1 MIFQGKAITVSQQAD
16 GIAELVFDLA
26 GESVNKF
33 NVATLDELAQAL
45 TALKA
50 ASGIKG
56 LVLGSAKGV
65 FIVGADITEFNG
77 VFSRGDEA
85 IAAYLARAQAIF
97 SELEDLPYPT
107 VVAINGY
114 ALGGGFEVCL
124 ACDYRVMA
132 DSAKVGLPETK
143 LGIIPGFGG
152 TVRLPR
158 VIGVDHA
165 VEWIAGAAEQ
175 KPANALA
182 LGAVDAVVAGDL
194 LRDAAFDLCRQ
205 AANGVFDYKAKRAE
219 KTGALGLNDIELMMA
234 FTTGKSVVA
243 AQAGRN
249 FPAPMAAVNAMEKA
263 GKLAR
268 DAAMQVEIEAFLSV
282 ARSPQAQALIGIFL
296 NDQLLAKTAK
306 SWEKK
311 AGKKVAQAAVL
322 GAGIMGGGIAYQSAY
337 KGTPIVMKD
346 IAQAGLDLGL
356 GEANKLLTKQVEKG
370 RMKPAAMGDTLNR
383 IVPTLTYDPVK
394 TVDIVVEAVVE
405 NPKVKQ
411 AVLAEVEKYVAD
423 DAIVASNTSTI
434 SISFLAESLQRPQNF
449 CGMHF
454 FNPVHA
460 MPLVE
465 VIRGKKTSDEAI
477 ARTVAYANAM
487 GKKAIVVNDCPGF
500 LVNRVLFPYFAGFVQ
515 LVKDGADF
523 QQIDSVM
530 EKWGWPM
537 GPAYLCDVVGIDTCV
552 HAADVLAEGFPD
564 RMGKVDSQGNAFK
577 TALEVMYE
585 AKRLGQ
591 KNSLGFYNYEKD
603 KKGKPVKVAKDEV
616 YALLAPHVAVRK
628 EFSEE
633 EIIARMMVP
642 MCTEMARC
650 LDEKIVDTAV
660 EADMSLIYGLGFPVF
675 RGGVCRWMDTI
686 GLKTFVEMADKFAAL
701 GKLYEATASQ
711 RSMATANQKYFSSN
725 QSA

>member
-1 MIFQGKAITVSQQAD
+1 MIYQGNAIKLSQQAD
-16 GIAELVFDLA
+16 GLAELQFDLSN
-26 GESVNKF
+26 ESVNKF
-33 NVATLDELAQAL
+33 NVATLEELAQAL
-45 TALKA
+45 DALGK

-56 LVLGSAKGV
+56 LVLTSAKPV

-77 VFSRGDEA
+77 VFSRGDDA
-85 IAAYLARAQAIF
+85 IASYLGRANAIF
-97 SELEDLPYPT
+97 SQLEDLPYPT
-107 VVAINGY
+107 VAAINGY
-114 ALGGGFEVCL
+114 ALGGGLEVCL
-124 ACDYRVMA
+124 ACDYRVMSDA
-132 DSAKVGLPETK
+132 AKIGLPETK

-158 VIGVDHA
+158 LVGVDHA
-165 VEWIAGAAEQ
+165 IEWIAGAAEQ
-175 KPANALA
+175 KPANALE
-182 LGAVDAVVAGDL
+182 LGAVDAVVAGEL
-194 LRDAAFDLCRQ
+194 LREAAFDLCKQ
-205 AANGVFDYKAKRAE
+205 AANGVFDYKARRAE
-219 KTGALGLNDIELMMA
+219 KTGPLALNDIEMMMA

-243 AQAGRN
+243 AQAGKH

-263 GKLAR
+263 GKLGRA
-268 DAAMQVEIEAFLSV
+268 DALKIETDAFLSV
-282 ARSPQAQALIGIFL
+282 ARTPQAQALIGIFL

-306 SWEKK
+306 NWEKK
-311 AGKKVAQAAVL
+311 ASKKVAQAAVL

-356 GEANKLLTKQVEKG
+356 SEANKLLTKQVEKG

-394 TVDIVVEAVVE
+394 TADIVVEAVVE

-423 DAIVASNTSTI
+423 DAIITSNTSTI
-434 SISFLAESLQRPQNF
+434 SISFLAGSLQRPQNF

-465 VIRGKKTSDEAI
+465 VIRGKQTSDEAI

-515 LVKDGADF
+515 LVKEGADF
-523 QQIDSVM
+523 QQIDAAM

-552 HAADVLAEGFPD
+552 HAAQVLAEGFPD
-564 RMGKVDSQGNAFK
+564 RMANVDDQGNGFK

-585 AKRLGQ
+585 NKRLGQ
-591 KNSLGFYNYEKD
+591 KNNTGFYNYEKD
-603 KKGKPVKVAKDEV
+603 KKGKPVKVAKDEA
-616 YALLAPHVAVRK
+616 YALLASHVAARK
-628 EFSEE
+628 DFSED
-633 EIIARMMVP
+633 EIVSRMMVP

-650 LDEKIVDTAV
+650 LDEKIVESAA
-660 EADMSLIYGLGFPVF
+660 EADLSLIYGLGFPVF
-675 RGGVCRWMDTI
+675 RGGVCRWMDAI
-686 GLKTFVEMADKFAAL
+686 GLKTFVEMAERYTAL
-701 GKLYEATASQ
+701 GKLYEPTASQ
-711 RSMATANQKYFSSN
+711 REMAAANQTYF
-725 QSA
+725 A

>member
-1 MIFQGKAITVSQQAD
+1 MIFQGNAIRVTQQAD
-16 GIAELVFDLA
+16 GFAELVFDLA

-33 NVATLDELAQAL
+33 NVATLQELEQAL
-45 TALKA
+45 AALGK

-56 LVLGSAKGV
+56 LVLTSAKGV

-77 VFSRGDEA
+77 VFSRGDDA
-85 IAAYLARAQAIF
+85 IADYLGKANAIF
-97 SELEDLPYPT
+97 SQLEDLPYPT

-114 ALGGGFEVCL
+114 ALGGGLEVCL
-124 ACDYRVMA
+124 ACDFRVMA
-132 DSAKVGLPETK
+132 DSAKIGLPETK

-165 VEWIAGAAEQ
+165 IEWIASGAEQ
-175 KPANALA
+175 KPAKALE
-182 LGAVDAVVAGDL
+182 LGAVDAVLATDL

-205 AANGVFDYKAKRAE
+205 AADGVFDYRARRAV
-219 KTGALGLNDIELMMA
+219 KTGPLLLNDIERVMA

-243 AQAGRN
+243 AQAGKH
-249 FPAPMAAVNAMEKA
+249 FPAPLAAVNAMEKA
-263 GKLAR
+263 ATCGRA
-268 DAAMQVEIEAFLSV
+268 DALKIETEAFLSV
-282 ARSPQAQALIGIFL
+282 ARTPQATALIGIFL

-306 SWEKK
+306 GWEKK
-311 AGKKVAQAAVL
+311 ASKKVAQAAVL

-356 GEANKLLTKQVEKG
+356 GEANKLLSKQVEKG
-370 RMKPAAMGDTLNR
+370 RMKPSVMGDTLNR

-394 TVDIVVEAVVE
+394 AADIVVEAVVE

-411 AVLAEVEKYVAD
+411 AVLAEVEKHVAD
-423 DAIVASNTSTI
+423 DAIIASNTSTI
-434 SISFLAESLQRPQNF
+434 SISFLADSLQRPQNF

-515 LVKDGADF
+515 LVKEGADF
-523 QQIDSVM
+523 QQVDAAM

-552 HAADVLAEGFPD
+552 HAAHVLADDFPD
-564 RMGKVDSQGNAFK
+564 RMKPGYK

-591 KNSLGFYNYEKD
+591 KNGLGFYNYEKD
-603 KKGKPVKVAKDEV
+603 KKGKPVKVAKDET
-616 YALLAPHVAVRK
+616 YALLAPEVAARK

-650 LDEKIVDTAV
+650 LDEKIVESPV
-660 EADMSLIYGLGFPVF
+660 EADMDLLYGLGFPAF
-675 RGGVCRWMDTI
+675 RGGVCRWMDSI
-686 GLKTFVEMADKFAAL
+686 GMKAFVGMADQYAAL
-701 GKLYEATASQ
+701 GKLYEPTASQ
-711 RSMATANQKYFSSN
+711 RAMASANQNYF
-725 QSA
+725 A

>member
-1 MIFQGKAITVSQQAD
+1 MIYQGNAIRVIQEAN
-16 GIAELVFDLA
+16 GFAELQFDLA

-45 TALKA
+45 AALKA
-50 ASGIKG
+50 TAGIAG
-56 LVLGSAKGV
+56 LVVSSAKSV
-65 FIVGADITEFNG
+65 FIVGADITEFSG
-77 VFSRGDEA
+77 VFSRGDDA
-85 IAAYLARAQAIF
+85 IRAYLGRANAIF
-97 SELEDLPYPT
+97 SELEDLPFPT
-107 VVAINGY
+107 VAAINGY

-124 ACDYRVMA
+124 ACDYRVMV
-132 DSAKVGLPETK
+132 DSARIGLPETK

-175 KPANALA
+175 KPANALE
-182 LGAVDAVVAGDL
+182 LGAVDAVVAGDV
-194 LRDAAFDLCRQ
+194 LREAAFDLCRQ
-205 AANGVFDYKAKRAE
+205 AASGVFNYKSKRAE
-219 KTGALGLNDIELMMA
+219 KTAALALNDIEMIMA

-243 AQAGRN
+243 AQAGKN
-249 FPAPMAAVNAMEKA
+249 FPAPITAVKAME
-263 GKLAR
+263 
-268 DAAMQVEIEAFLSV
+268 AAAKMQRVEALTVETEAFLTL
-282 ARSPQAQALIGIFL
+282 ARTPQAQALIGIFL

-306 SWEKK
+306 GWEKK
-311 AGKKVAQAAVL
+311 STKKVAQAAVL

-337 KGTPIVMKD
+337 KGTPIIMKD
-346 IAQAGLDLGL
+346 IAQAGIDLGL
-356 GEANKLLTKQVEKG
+356 AEASKLLTKQVEKG
-370 RMKPAAMGDTLNR
+370 RMKPAAMGETLNR
-383 IVPTLTYDPVK
+383 IVPTLSYESFK
-394 TVDIVVEAVVE
+394 TVDIVIEAVVE

-411 AVLAEVEKYVAD
+411 AVLAEVEKHVAD

-465 VIRGKKTSDEAI
+465 VIRGKKTSDEAV

-523 QQIDSVM
+523 QKIDSVM

-552 HAADVLAEGFPD
+552 HAAHVLADGFPD
-564 RMGKVDSQGNAFK
+564 RMNAGFK

-585 AKRLGQ
+585 NKRLGQ
-591 KNSLGFYNYEKD
+591 KNAIGFYDYEKD
-603 KKGKPVKVAKDEV
+603 KKGKPVKTAKEEV
-616 YALLAPHVAVRK
+616 YTLLAAQVGERR

-633 EIIARMMVP
+633 EIVARMMVP

-650 LDEKIVDTAV
+650 LDEKVVESAV

-675 RGGVCRWMDTI
+675 RGGVFRWMDSV
-686 GLKTFVEMADKFAAL
+686 GMKAFVEMADRYTAL
-701 GKLYEATASQ
+701 GKLYEPTASQ
-711 RSMATANQKYFSSN
+711 RAMAAASQTYFV
-725 QSA
+725 

>member
-1 MIFQGKAITVSQQAD
+1 MIYQGNAIKVSQQAD
-16 GIAELVFDLA
+16 GLAELQFDLA
-26 GESVNKF
+26 GESINKF
-33 NVATLDELAQAL
+33 NMATLEELAQAL
-45 TALKA
+45 SALKQA
-50 ASGIKG
+50 AGIKG
-56 LVLGSAKGV
+56 LVLTSAKPV
-65 FIVGADITEFNG
+65 FIVGADINEFTG
-77 VFSRGDEA
+77 LFSRGDDA
-85 IAAYLARAQAIF
+85 IAGYLDRANTIF
-97 SELEDLPYPT
+97 NQIEDLPYPT
-107 VVAINGY
+107 VAAINGY

-124 ACDYRVMA
+124 ACDFRVMS
-132 DSAKVGLPETK
+132 DVAKIGLPETK

-158 VIGVDHA
+158 LIGVDNA
-165 VEWIAGAAEQ
+165 IEWIAGAGEQ
-175 KPANALA
+175 KPATALE
-182 LGAVDAVVAGDL
+182 LGAVDAVVSGDL
-194 LRDAAFDLCRQ
+194 LREAAFELCNQ
-205 AANGVFDYKAKRAE
+205 AASGVFDYTTRRAE
-219 KTGALGLNDIELMMA
+219 KTGALALDDIEMIMA
-234 FTTGKSVVA
+234 FTTGKSVVF
-243 AQAGRN
+243 AQAGKN
-249 FPAPMAAVNAMEKA
+249 FPAPIVAVNAIEKA
-263 GKLAR
+263 GKLRR
-268 DAAMQVEIEAFLSV
+268 DDALKIETEAFLSV
-282 ARSPQAQALIGIFL
+282 ARTPQAQALIGIFL
-296 NDQLLAKTAK
+296 NDQLLTKIAKN
-306 SWEKK
+306 WEKK
-311 AGKKVAQAAVL
+311 ASKKVSHAAVL

-356 GEANKLLTKQVEKG
+356 AEANKLLTKQVEKG

-394 TVDIVVEAVVE
+394 AVDIVVEAVVE

-411 AVLAEVEKYVAD
+411 AVLSEVEKYVAD

-465 VIRGKKTSDEAI
+465 VIRGKKTSDDAI

-537 GPAYLCDVVGIDTCV
+537 GPAFLCDVVGIDTCV
-552 HAADVLAEGFPD
+552 HAAQVLAEGFPD
-564 RMGKVDSQGNAFK
+564 RMNAGFK

-585 AKRLGQ
+585 NKRLGQ
-591 KNSLGFYNYEKD
+591 KNNIGFYNHEKD
-603 KKGKPVKVAKDEV
+603 KRGKPVKVATEEV
-616 YALLAPHVAVRK
+616 YALLAPHVAARK
-628 EFSEE
+628 DFSEE
-633 EIIARMMVP
+633 EIVARMMVP

-650 LDEKIVDTAV
+650 LDEKIVETPV

-675 RGGVCRWMDTI
+675 RGGVCRWMDSI
-686 GLKTFVEMADKFAAL
+686 GMKAFVEMADSYSAL
-701 GKLYEATASQ
+701 GKLYEPTASQ
-711 RSMATANQKYFSSN
+711 RALAAADQKYF
-725 QSA
+725 A

>member
-1 MIFQGKAITVSQQAD
+1 MIFQGNAIQVSQQTD
-16 GIAELVFDLA
+16 GLAELVFDLA

-33 NVATLDELAQAL
+33 NVATLQELEQAL
-45 TALKA
+45 AALGKID
-50 ASGIKG
+50 GIKG
-56 LVLGSAKGV
+56 LVLSSAKPV

-85 IAAYLARAQAIF
+85 IAEYLGKANAIF
-97 SELEDLPYPT
+97 SQLEDLPYPT

-114 ALGGGFEVCL
+114 ALGGGLEVCL
-124 ACDYRVMA
+124 ACDFRVMA
-132 DSAKVGLPETK
+132 DNARIGLPETK

-165 VEWIAGAAEQ
+165 IEWIAGAAEQ
-175 KPANALA
+175 KAANALE
-182 LGAVDAVVAGDL
+182 LGAVDAVVSCDI
-194 LRDAAFDLCRQ
+194 LRDAAFALCKQ
-205 AANGVFDYKAKRAE
+205 AAAGVFDYKTRRAE
-219 KTGALGLNDIELMMA
+219 KTAALGLNDIELMMA
-234 FTTGKSVVA
+234 FTTGKAVVS
-243 AQAGRN
+243 AQAGKH

-263 GKLAR
+263 AR
-268 DAAMQVEIEAFLSV
+268 CVRNEALKIETDAFLSV
-282 ARSPQAQALIGIFL
+282 ARTPQAQALIGIFL
-296 NDQLLAKTAK
+296 NDQALAKTAK

-311 AGKKVAQAAVL
+311 ASKKVAQAAVL

-356 GEANKLLTKQVEKG
+356 GEANKLLSKQVEKG

-394 TVDIVVEAVVE
+394 TADIVIEAVVE

-411 AVLAEVEKYVAD
+411 AVLAEVEKHVAD

-515 LVKDGADF
+515 LVKEGADF
-523 QQIDSVM
+523 QQIDAAM

-552 HAADVLAEGFPD
+552 HAAHVLADDFPD
-564 RMGKVDSQGNAFK
+564 RMKPAYK
-577 TALEVMYE
+577 TALEIMYE
-585 AKRLGQ
+585 NKRLGQ

-616 YALLAPHVAVRK
+616 YALLAPEVAARK
-628 EFSEE
+628 DFTEE
-633 EIIARMMVP
+633 EIVARMMVP

-650 LDEKIVDTAV
+650 LDEKIVESAV
-660 EADMSLIYGLGFPVF
+660 EADMALIYGLGFPVF

-686 GLKTFVEMADKFAAL
+686 GLQAFVEMADRYTAL
-701 GKLYEATASQ
+701 GELYKPTASQ
-711 RSMATANQKYFSSN
+711 RAMAAADQKYF
-725 QSA
+725 A

>member
-1 MIFQGKAITVSQQAD
+1 MIYQGNAIKVSQQAD
-16 GIAELVFDLA
+16 GIVELQFDLT
-26 GESVNKF
+26 GESINKF
-33 NVATLDELAQAL
+33 NVAALDELSQAL
-45 TALKA
+45 DAITKTAGV
-50 ASGIKG
+50 SG
-56 LVLGSAKGV
+56 LVLSSAKSV

-77 VFSRGDEA
+77 VFSRGDDA
-85 IAAYLARAQAIF
+85 IREYLGRANAIF
-97 SELEDLPYPT
+97 SRLEDLPFPT
-107 VVAINGY
+107 VAAINGY
-114 ALGGGFEVCL
+114 ALGGGLEVCL

-132 DSAKVGLPETK
+132 DTARIGLPETK

-158 VIGVDHA
+158 VMGVDHA
-165 VEWIAGAAEQ
+165 VEWIAGAGEQ
-175 KPANALA
+175 KPANALE
-182 LGAVDAVVAGDL
+182 LGAVDAVVTGDV
-194 LRDAAFDLCRQ
+194 LREAAFDLCRQ
-205 AANGVFDYKAKRAE
+205 AANGVFDFKAKRAE
-219 KTGALGLNDIELMMA
+219 KIAPLALNDIEMMMA

-243 AQAGRN
+243 AQAGKN
-249 FPAPMAAVNAMEKA
+249 FPAPMVAVNAMESA
-263 GKLAR
+263 AR
-268 DAAMQVEIEAFLSV
+268 MQRAEALKVETEAFLSV
-282 ARSPQAQALIGIFL
+282 ARTPQAQALIGIFL

-311 AGKKVAQAAVL
+311 ASKKVQQAAVL

-356 GEANKLLTKQVEKG
+356 AEANKLLTKQVEKG

-383 IVPTLTYDPVK
+383 IVPALTYDSFK
-394 TVDIVVEAVVE
+394 SVDMVVEAVVE

-411 AVLAEVEKYVAD
+411 AVLSEVEKYVAD
-423 DAIVASNTSTI
+423 DAIIASNTSTI
-434 SISFLAESLQRPQNF
+434 SISFLAESMQRPQNF

-465 VIRGKKTSDEAI
+465 VIRGKKTSDDAI

-515 LVKDGADF
+515 LVKEGADF

-537 GPAYLCDVVGIDTCV
+537 GPAFLCDVVGIDTCV
-552 HAADVLAEGFPD
+552 HAAQVLAEGFPD
-564 RMGKVDSQGNAFK
+564 RMNAGFK

-585 AKRLGQ
+585 NKRLGQ
-591 KNSLGFYNYEKD
+591 KNSIGFYNHEKD
-603 KKGKPVKVAKDEV
+603 KRGKPVKVATDEV
-616 YALLAPHVAVRK
+616 YALLAPHVAARK
-628 EFSEE
+628 VFSEE

-650 LDEKIVDTAV
+650 LDEKIVETAV

-675 RGGVCRWMDTI
+675 RGGVCRWMDAI
-686 GLKTFVEMADKFAAL
+686 GMKAFIAMADNYAAH
-701 GKLYEATASQ
+701 GKLYEPTASQ
-711 RSMATANQKYFSSN
+711 RAMAAADQKYF
-725 QSA
+725 A

>member
-1 MIFQGKAITVSQQAD
+1 MIFQGNAIKVSQQAD
-16 GIAELVFDLA
+16 GIVELQFDLA
-26 GESVNKF
+26 GESINKF
-33 NVATLDELAQAL
+33 NVATLEELAQAV
-45 TALKA
+45 A
-50 ASGIKG
+50 AVGAVAGIRG
-56 LVLGSAKGV
+56 LVLTSAKPV
-65 FIVGADITEFNG
+65 FIVGADITEFTG
-77 VFSRGDEA
+77 LFALGDDA
-85 IAAYLARAQAIF
+85 IAGYLDRANAIF
-97 SELEDLPYPT
+97 SQIEDLPYPT
-107 VVAINGY
+107 VAAINGY
-114 ALGGGFEVCL
+114 ALGGGLEVCL
-124 ACDYRVMA
+124 ACDFRVMSDA
-132 DSAKVGLPETK
+132 AKIGLPETK

-158 VIGVDHA
+158 LIGVDHA
-165 VEWIAGAAEQ
+165 IEWIAGAGEQ
-175 KPANALA
+175 KPSTALE
-182 LGAVDAVVAGDL
+182 LGAVDVVVTGDL
-194 LRDAAFDLCRQ
+194 LREAAFDLCSK
-205 AANGVFDYKAKRAE
+205 AASGVFDYKTRRAD
-219 KTGALGLNDIELMMA
+219 KTGALALNDIEMMMA

-243 AQAGRN
+243 AQAGKH

-263 GKLAR
+263 GKCGRLA
-268 DAAMQVEIEAFLSV
+268 ALKIETSAFLSV
-282 ARSPQAQALIGIFL
+282 ARTPQAQALIGIFL

-306 SWEKK
+306 GWEKK
-311 AGKKVAQAAVL
+311 ASKKVAHAAVL

-356 GEANKLLTKQVEKG
+356 AEANKLLTKQVEKG
-370 RMKPAAMGDTLNR
+370 RMKPAAMGETLNR
-383 IVPTLTYDPVK
+383 IVPTLTYDPVRS
-394 TVDIVVEAVVE
+394 VDIVVEAVVE

-411 AVLAEVEKYVAD
+411 TVLSEVEKYVSD
-423 DAIVASNTSTI
+423 DAIITSNTSTI
-434 SISFLAESLQRPQNF
+434 SISYLADSLQRPQNF

-537 GPAYLCDVVGIDTCV
+537 GPAFLCDVVGIDTCV
-552 HAADVLAEGFPD
+552 HAAHVLAEGFPD
-564 RMGKVDSQGNAFK
+564 RMAPGFK
-577 TALEVMYE
+577 TALEVMYDN
-585 AKRLGQ
+585 KRLGQ
-591 KNSLGFYNYEKD
+591 KNNVGFYNHEKD
-603 KKGKPVKVAKDEV
+603 KRGKPVKVATDEV
-616 YALLAPHVAVRK
+616 YALLAPHVSARK

-650 LDEKIVDTAV
+650 LDENIVESAA
-660 EADMSLIYGLGFPVF
+660 EADLSLIYGLGFPVF
-675 RGGVCRWMDTI
+675 RGGVCRWMDAI
-686 GLKTFVEMADKFAAL
+686 GMKVFVDMADRHTAL
-701 GKLYEATASQ
+701 GKLYEPTASQ
-711 RSMATANQKYFSSN
+711 RAMAAADQKYF
-725 QSA
+725 A

>member
-1 MIFQGKAITVSQQAD
+1 MIYQGNAIKVSQQAD
-16 GIAELVFDLA
+16 GIAELQFDLT
-26 GESVNKF
+26 GESINKF
-33 NVATLDELAQAL
+33 NVAALDELSLAL
-45 TALKA
+45 DAIAKTA
-50 ASGIKG
+50 GVRG
-56 LVLGSAKGV
+56 MVLTSAKPV

-77 VFSRGDEA
+77 VFSRGDDA
-85 IAAYLARAQAIF
+85 IREYLSRANAIF
-97 SELEDLPYPT
+97 SRLEDLPFPT
-107 VVAINGY
+107 VAAINGY
-114 ALGGGFEVCL
+114 ALGGGLEVCL

-132 DSAKVGLPETK
+132 DTARIGLPETK

-158 VIGVDHA
+158 LIGVDHA
-165 VEWIAGAAEQ
+165 VEWIAGAGEQ
-175 KPANALA
+175 KPANALE
-182 LGAVDAVVAGDL
+182 LGAVDAVVAGDV
-194 LRDAAFDLCRQ
+194 LREAAFDLCHQ
-205 AANGVFDYKAKRAE
+205 AANGVFDFKTRRAE
-219 KTGALGLNDIELMMA
+219 KIAPLALNDIEMMMA

-243 AQAGRN
+243 AQAGKN
-249 FPAPMAAVNAMEKA
+249 FPAPMVAVNAMESA
-263 GKLAR
+263 AR
-268 DAAMQVEIEAFLSV
+268 MQRAEALKVETEAFLSV
-282 ARSPQAQALIGIFL
+282 ARTSQAQALIGIFL

-311 AGKKVAQAAVL
+311 ASKKVQQAAVL

-356 GEANKLLTKQVEKG
+356 AEANKLLTRQVEKG
-370 RMKPAAMGDTLNR
+370 RMKPAVMGDTLNR
-383 IVPTLTYDPVK
+383 IVPTLTYDSFK
-394 TVDIVVEAVVE
+394 SVDMVVEAVVE

-411 AVLAEVEKYVAD
+411 SVLAEVEKHVAD
-423 DAIVASNTSTI
+423 DAIIASNTSTI

-465 VIRGKKTSDEAI
+465 VIRGKKTSDDAI

-537 GPAYLCDVVGIDTCV
+537 GPAFLCDVVGIDTCV
-552 HAADVLAEGFPD
+552 HAAHVLAEGFPD
-564 RMGKVDSQGNAFK
+564 RMNAGFK
-577 TALEVMYE
+577 TALEIMYE
-585 AKRLGQ
+585 NKRLGQ
-591 KNSLGFYNYEKD
+591 KNSIGFYNHEKD
-603 KKGKPVKVAKDEV
+603 KRGKPVKVATDEV
-616 YALLAPHVAVRK
+616 YALLAPHVAARK
-628 EFSEE
+628 VFSEE

-650 LDEKIVDTAV
+650 LDEKIVETAV

-675 RGGVCRWMDTI
+675 RGGVCRWMDAI
-686 GLKTFVEMADKFAAL
+686 GMKVFVAMADNYAVH
-701 GKLYEATASQ
+701 GKLYEPTASQ
-711 RSMATANQKYFSSN
+711 RAMAAADQQYF
-725 QSA
+725 A

>member
-1 MIFQGKAITVSQQAD
+1 MIYQGNAIKLSQQAD
-16 GIAELVFDLA
+16 GLAELQFDLA

-33 NVATLDELAQAL
+33 NVATLEELAQAL
-45 TALKA
+45 AALGKV
-50 ASGIKG
+50 SGIRG
-56 LVLGSAKGV
+56 LVLSSAKPV

-77 VFSRGDEA
+77 VFSRGDAA
-85 IAAYLARAQAIF
+85 IADYLAHANAIF
-97 SELEDLPYPT
+97 SQLEDLPYPT
-107 VVAINGY
+107 VAAINGY
-114 ALGGGFEVCL
+114 ALGGGLEVCL
-124 ACDYRVMA
+124 ACDYRVMS
-132 DSAKVGLPETK
+132 DSARIGLPETK

-158 VIGVDHA
+158 LIGVDHA
-165 VEWIAGAAEQ
+165 IEWIAGAAEQ
-175 KPANALA
+175 KPATALE
-182 LGAVDAVVAGDL
+182 LGAVDAVVAGEL

-205 AANGVFDYKAKRAE
+205 AANGVFDYQPRRAE
-219 KTGALGLNDIELMMA
+219 KTGPLGLNDIEMMMA

-243 AQAGRN
+243 AQAGKH

-263 GKLAR
+263 GKLRRAG
-268 DAAMQVEIEAFLSV
+268 ALQAETAAFLSV
-282 ARSPQAQALIGIFL
+282 ARTPQAQALIGIFL
-296 NDQLLAKTAK
+296 NDQSLAKTAK
-306 SWEKK
+306 GWEKK

-356 GEANKLLTKQVEKG
+356 AEANKLLSKQVERG

-394 TVDIVVEAVVE
+394 AADIVVEAVVE

-411 AVLAEVEKYVAD
+411 AVLAEVEKHVAD
-423 DAIVASNTSTI
+423 DAIITSNTSTI
-434 SISFLAESLQRPQNF
+434 SISFLADSLQRPQNF

-465 VIRGKKTSDEAI
+465 VIRGKQTSDEAI

-515 LVKDGADF
+515 LVKEGADF
-523 QQIDSVM
+523 QQVDAAM

-552 HAADVLAEGFPD
+552 HAAHVLADGFPD
-564 RMGKVDSQGNAFK
+564 RMNAGFK
-577 TALEVMYE
+577 TALEVMYDS
-585 AKRLGQ
+585 KRLGQ
-591 KNSLGFYNYEKD
+591 KNGVGFYNYEKD
-603 KKGKPVKVAKDEV
+603 KKGKPVKVAQDEA
-616 YALLAPHVAVRK
+616 YALLAPHVAARR
-628 EFSEE
+628 EFTDE
-633 EIIARMMVP
+633 EIVARMMVP

-650 LDEKIVDTAV
+650 LDEHIVESAA
-660 EADMSLIYGLGFPVF
+660 EADLSLIYGLGFPVF
-675 RGGVCRWMDTI
+675 RGGVCRWMDAI
-686 GLKTFVEMADKFAAL
+686 GLKTFVEMADRYTAL
-701 GKLYEATASQ
+701 GKLYEPTASQ
-711 RSMATANQKYFSSN
+711 RAMAAAGQTYF
-725 QSA
+725 A